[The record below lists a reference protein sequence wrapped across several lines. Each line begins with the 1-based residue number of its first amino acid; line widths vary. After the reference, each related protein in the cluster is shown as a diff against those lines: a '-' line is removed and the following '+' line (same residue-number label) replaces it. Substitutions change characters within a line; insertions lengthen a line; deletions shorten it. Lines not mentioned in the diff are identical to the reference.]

1 MAIIL
6 DLETVKQD
14 DEVILKN
21 TPEWNEEEARTRVPK
36 HYKKDEAINGWLEE
50 DRAGYRANL
59 LEKAALNPETATVAI
74 LGTFSQNGVDQY
86 VKNDDASEMEIVHM
100 ALGMMSHEVR
110 SGGCVLGWNILG
122 FDLPFLLR
130 RAWILG
136 IKVPKSIYN
145 PLSRYPVSTEIVD
158 MMDRWKGGNWKAPH
172 TSLNNALKAVGLP
185 GKPDGKEFASLWR
198 EDRKK
203 AMAYN
208 EAELKSQA
216 ELYRRMGVDL

>member
-1 MAIIL
+1 MSIIV
-6 DLETVKQD
+6 DIETLALP

-21 TPEWNEEEARTRVPK
+21 APEWNEEEARTRVPK
-36 HYKKDEAINGWLEE
+36 NYKKEEAINGWLEE

-59 LEKAALNPETATVAI
+59 LEKAALNPETATVAVI
-74 LGTFSQNGVDQY
+74 GIFKDDTAKSDSNNSNEGLLIEY
-86 VKNDDASEMEIVHM
+86 VFREMSIEIRT
-100 ALGMMSHEVR
+100 AGR
-110 SGGCVLGWNILG
+110 VLGWNILG
-122 FDLPFLLR
+122 FDLPFLIR

-136 IKVPKSIYN
+136 IKVPHHVYN
-145 PLSRYPVSTEIVD
+145 PLMRYPVSEGVVD

-203 AMAYN
+203 ALAYN